1 MSDFSWS
8 DLTRVQ
14 EWMEDLWPGRGWP
27 DGSATRVKA
36 ELAAGLSED
45 AAGLSEDD
53 VWAFLAG
60 YLESKP
66 EHPPSPAEFIAGA
79 SQRLRDRLKEQRD
92 SVKALPAGKPDAAGE
107 LRKYLDRIGVATWG
121 EAVAYERHV
130 KVGAKY
136 WSGQAV

>member
-1 MSDFSWS
+1 VSDFSWS
-8 DLTRVQ
+8 DLIRVQ

-27 DGSATRVKA
+27 DGSASRVKA

-45 AAGLSEDD
+45 D
-53 VWAFLAG
+53 VWRFLEG

-66 EHPPSPAEFIAGA
+66 EHPPSPAEFVAGA
-79 SQRLRDRLKEQRD
+79 QRRLRDRLREQRE
-92 SVKALPAGKPDAAGE
+92 SVKVLMPPSPDGAAVE
-107 LRKYLDRIGVATWG
+107 LRKYLDRIGVESWG

-136 WSGQAV
+136 WSGADG

>member
-1 MSDFSWS
+1 VSDFSWS
-8 DLTRVQ
+8 DLTKVQ

-45 AAGLSEDD
+45 D
-53 VWAFLAG
+53 VWRFLSG

-66 EHPPSPAEFIAGA
+66 EHPPSPAEFVAGA

-92 SVKALPAGKPDAAGE
+92 SVKALPAGKPDASGE
-107 LRKYLDRIGVATWG
+107 LRKYLDRIGVDSWG
-121 EAVAYERHV
+121 EAVAYDRHV
-130 KVGAKY
+130 KVGARY
-136 WSGQAV
+136 LEGWAR

>member
-8 DLTRVQ
+8 DLIRVQ

-45 AAGLSEDD
+45 D
-53 VWAFLAG
+53 VWRFLDG

-66 EHPPSPAEFIAGA
+66 EHPPSPAEFIAGVA
-79 SQRLRDRLKEQRD
+79 NRHRARLKEQRD
-92 SVKALPAGKPDAAGE
+92 SVGVLEAGKVDGAAE
-107 LRKYLDRIGVATWG
+107 LVKYLDRIGVDSFS
-121 EAVAYERHV
+121 EAVEYERRV
-130 KVGAKY
+130 KADG
-136 WSGQAV
+136 